1 MAQDFAGRKIRSQI
15 FASLKHRNFRFF
27 WTGQCISLIGTWMQ
41 NIAQSWLV
49 LDLTKSAFWL
59 GVVSTIQFLPPLF
72 FSLHAGALID
82 RVSKKRLLIVTQ
94 SAMMTLA
101 FFLFI
106 DVLTHTVRLWHILI
120 AAGLLGLANTFDMP
134 TRQAF
139 MVDLVGRE
147 DLRNAIVLNSSI
159 FNAARVLGPSVAGII
174 IAQLGNGLCFL
185 LNAISFVP
193 VIFGIFMIR
202 LDSKPVKVQVSV
214 AGVWNEIKDG
224 LRYVRGTGVVL
235 AAISLL
241 AVINVF
247 ALNFNVLIPLYAKN
261 VFHGGAQ
268 NFGFL
273 MSANGVGALTSSL
286 ILAMRSQEKPTLRN
300 LITAGLTLCLFELL
314 LAPIRHFFL
323 AYLLLVGVG
332 FAMIAFTTTTNSLIQ
347 LHTPDHLRGRV
358 MSIYTLV
365 FSGFTPFGSF
375 LSGSAS
381 NLWGAPLTMGLGGL
395 ISLIFITGLLIKN
408 PVLLKKVKS

>member
-1 MAQDFAGRKIRSQI
+1 MTEDFAPSKIHSRI

-27 WTGQCISLIGTWMQ
+27 WTGQCISLVGTWMQ

-59 GVVSTIQFLPPLF
+59 GVVNMIQFLPPLF
-72 FSLHAGALID
+72 FSLHAGAFID
-82 RVSKKRLLIVTQ
+82 RVSKKKLLIVTQ
-94 SAMMTLA
+94 MTMMMLA
-101 FFLFI
+101 FLLSI
-106 DVLTHTVRLWHILI
+106 DVLTHTVRFWHILI

-134 TRQAF
+134 TRQSF
-139 MVDLVGRE
+139 MVELVGKE
-147 DLRNAIVLNSSI
+147 DLRNAIVLNSSV
-159 FNAARVLGPSVAGII
+159 FNAARVVGPSVAGIV

-185 LNAISFVP
+185 LNAISFIP
-193 VIFGIFMIR
+193 VIAGIVMIR
-202 LDSKPVKVQVSV
+202 LDSKPLESRIAT
-214 AGVWNEIKDG
+214 AGVWGEIKDG
-224 LRYVRGTGVVL
+224 LRYVRGTPVVF

-241 AVINVF
+241 AVVNVF

-286 ILAMRSQEKPTLRN
+286 ILAMHSQEKPTLRN
-300 LITAGLTLCLFELL
+300 LIIAALVLCSFELL
-314 LAPIRHFFL
+314 LVPVRYFAL
-323 AYLLLVGVG
+323 AYLLLIGVG

-347 LHTPDHLRGRV
+347 FNTPDQLRGRV

-375 LSGSAS
+375 LSGSVS
-381 NLWGAPLTMGLGGL
+381 NLWGAPVAMGLGGS
-395 ISLIFITGLLIKN
+395 ISLAFIIALMIKK
-408 PVLLKKVKS
+408 PALLKG